1 MSFWGAKVAP
11 GEVAKVA
18 VPAGEVLHLSQ
29 ACLDP
34 GAAPGSSSR
43 VVVEQ
48 KGSSFAVAI
57 LKVGGQECCALD
69 LFIDLSEATLK
80 NVGKATVHLTGYFES
95 EDMDD
100 DGDEAPAKASPKV
113 VAKSSP
119 KAEVKASPKAALKT
133 TPKADTK
140 KVEEEDDDEDEDEEE
155 EEEEEGEE
163 PAKPAAKAAA
173 KEKAKAK
180 AAPAKAAAD
189 DDDDEDE
196 EEEEESEEE
205 TAADESGDAEEE
217 AEEEEEEEEAE
228 DEDTASSDVEVVKQE

>member
-140 KVEEEDDDEDEDEEE
+140 KVEEEDDDEDEDES
-155 EEEEEGEE
+155 EE
-163 PAKPAAKAAA
+163 PPKGKAGRGRAGAPPPNKGGKKPTPKGSPEQKLGEAP
-173 KEKAKAK
+173 KE
-180 AAPAKAAAD
+180 
-189 DDDDEDE
+189 EC
-196 EEEEESEEE
+196 
-205 TAADESGDAEEE
+205 
-217 AEEEEEEEEAE
+217 
-228 DEDTASSDVEVVKQE
+228 KQQ